1 MRRIYCKITGQIF
14 NSIREAVYTVHCFA
28 NQEND
33 DSVNHDDDVKSC
45 LDCPLWHG
53 WHSCAT
59 YISQHPNEVAELFGY
74 EFIDD
79 GLLKEKLNEEAK
91 PFKDEFAD
99 NDILEDKLLIVPR
112 HNWLGEYTS
121 NMSNKHLCAVFKEIV
136 EYRQEGVLG
145 GSLLR
150 DFAKTYAENS
160 LNSVSECIRLT
171 EDAVLFEMS
180 RRFHNSLVK

>member
-1 MRRIYCKITGQIF
+1 MKKVRDKITGQIF
-14 NSIREAVYTVHCFA
+14 ISIREAVRIVHCFA
-28 NQEND
+28 NQNID
-33 DSVNHDDDVKSC
+33 PKRCS
-45 LDCPLWHG
+45 DCPIWHG
-53 WHSCAT
+53 WFRWQSCAT
-59 YISQHPNEVAELFGY
+59 YINEHPNEVAELFGF
-74 EFIDD
+74 EFVDD
-79 GLLKEKLNEEAK
+79 GLPEENLAEEPK
-91 PFKDEFAD
+91 PFKDELAD
-99 NDILEDKLLIVPR
+99 DNVLEGQLLIASR

-150 DFAKTYAENS
+150 DFARIYAKNS

>member
-1 MRRIYCKITGQIF
+1 M
-14 NSIREAVYTVHCFA
+14 
-28 NQEND
+28 
-33 DSVNHDDDVKSC
+33 
-45 LDCPLWHG
+45 
-53 WHSCAT
+53 
-59 YISQHPNEVAELFGY
+59 AELFGY

-136 EYRQEGVLG
+136 EYRQEGVLS